1 MLLVEFTI
9 FVGGGGGGGCRFLS
23 RLHILRLLCKRRKEG
38 DVLFNVTYFYDFHL

>member
-9 FVGGGGGGGCRFLS
+9 FVGGGGGRFLS
-23 RLHILRLLCKRRKEG
+23 RLHILRLLCKRRKEA